1 MCKGL
6 ISVNEYNKY
15 KNKLTKLI
23 RLCKKQYYKEICQKN
38 DSKLIWNHLNK
49 LLGRNVKNNNPIDLN
64 PDDINNFC
72 CKFRPFYSH

>member
-6 ISVNEYNKY
+6 ISVNENNTN

-23 RLCKKQYYKEICQKN
+23 RLRKKYYKEICQKN
-38 DSKLIWNHLNK
+38 NSKLIWNHLNK
-49 LLGRNVKNNNPIDLN
+49 LLGRNVKNNNPIGLN
-64 PDDINNFC
+64 PDDNNNFC